1 VSAKAQLARLS
12 AAVDAEQGRR
22 AESNRAEIKAA
33 LERLSPNEA
42 SIISRESLLMRS
54 PFPLSLTLLLL
65 VSVAPTSAEML
76 VGSGREI
83 AKTFCGRCHAIGA
96 HGESPNPK
104 SPPFRLLGKKYPL
117 SNLEEALSEGI
128 VVGHEGEEMPPF
140 AFSAQQIEALLAYLA
155 SVQRK

>member
-1 VSAKAQLARLS
+1 
-12 AAVDAEQGRR
+12 
-22 AESNRAEIKAA
+22 
-33 LERLSPNEA
+33 
-42 SIISRESLLMRS
+42 MRS
-54 PFPLSLTLLLL
+54 PFPLALNLLFL
-65 VSVAPTSAEML
+65 VSVAPASAETL
-76 VGSGREI
+76 VEGGREI
-83 AKTFCGRCHAIGA
+83 ANTFCSRCHAIGTQ
-96 HGESPNPK
+96 GESPNPK

>member
-1 VSAKAQLARLS
+1 LS
-12 AAVDAEQGRR
+12 AIVEAEQARR
-22 AESNRAEIKAA
+22 AESDRAKIQAA
-33 LERLSPNEA
+33 RQRPSPYDA
-42 SIISRESLLMRS
+42 IIISGESFLMRS
-54 PFPLSLTLLLL
+54 PFPLALTLLFL
-65 VSVAPTSAEML
+65 VSVAPTSAETL
-76 VGSGREI
+76 VGGGREI

-96 HGESPNPK
+96 DGKSPNPK

>member
-1 VSAKAQLARLS
+1 
-12 AAVDAEQGRR
+12 
-22 AESNRAEIKAA
+22 
-33 LERLSPNEA
+33 
-42 SIISRESLLMRS
+42 MRS
-54 PFPLSLTLLLL
+54 PFPLALTLLFL
-65 VSVAPTSAEML
+65 VPVAPASAETL

-83 AKTFCGRCHAIGA
+83 ANTFCSRCHAI
-96 HGESPNPK
+96 HGKSPNPK

-140 AFSAQQIEALLAYLA
+140 TFSAQQIEALLAYLA

>member
-1 VSAKAQLARLS
+1 
-12 AAVDAEQGRR
+12 
-22 AESNRAEIKAA
+22 
-33 LERLSPNEA
+33 
-42 SIISRESLLMRS
+42 MRS
-54 PFPLSLTLLLL
+54 TFPLGLTLLFL
-65 VSVAPTSAEML
+65 VSVAPTSAETL
-76 VGSGREI
+76 VDGGREI

-96 HGESPNPK
+96 HGKSPNPK

-140 AFSAQQIEALLAYLA
+140 AFSARQIEALLAYLA